1 MTISSNQVILLAVTT
16 GVLLWLVMDHNR
28 RKKKKEEYTP
38 DISPFLTG
46 TYQDISGK
54 TRLDLCTDDCKG
66 WLNLPPFDRHTKY
79 CIREC
84 VRTYGLGGGP
94 AI

>member
-1 MTISSNQVILLAVTT
+1 MAVSSSQVILLTITT
-16 GVLLWLVMDHNR
+16 GVLLWLIMDHNR
-28 RKKKKEEYTP
+28 RKKKEEYTP